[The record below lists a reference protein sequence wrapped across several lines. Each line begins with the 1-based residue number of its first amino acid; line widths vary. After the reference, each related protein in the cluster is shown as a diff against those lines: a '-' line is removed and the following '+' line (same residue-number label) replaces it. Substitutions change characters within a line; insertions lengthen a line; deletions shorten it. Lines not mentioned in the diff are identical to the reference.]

1 MSFERIVTLDFET
14 FFSKEYSLKNKTYNT
29 SEYVRDEQFKAQCVG
44 IKIDDDPVAWYRAEH
59 VGTVVR
65 SIDWSTSA
73 LLCHHTAFDGLI
85 LSHHYGMVPAY
96 YLDTLSM
103 ARALHSNSIGAGLD
117 EVATFYRLGNKLP
130 DILGKTKGVRDL
142 PDELM
147 IPLGQYCAVDVELCR
162 LIFDKMKD
170 RIPQHEM
177 DLIDL
182 TVRMFCDPIL
192 QIDIPR
198 VEKALNL
205 EKSIRRRKVIVS
217 GVPVEHL
224 SSANKFAD
232 ALRSVGVVPPTKI
245 SPTTGKETH
254 AFSKT
259 DLNFIELGV
268 HPDKRVRRLVA
279 GRLAAKS
286 TIGESRAERFISVG
300 GNGKKLPV
308 YLSYYGAHTGRW
320 SGGNKMNL
328 QNLKRGGELRKS
340 IMAPEGHAIVVAD
353 SAQIEA
359 RVNAWFA
366 GDIELLGLFAQ
377 GADVYKHMA
386 SQIYRV
392 PVEDISKIQRFVG
405 KVAVL
410 GLGYGMGWRKFQHTL
425 AAGAMGPPVDL
436 SDLECSDIVR
446 MYRNARLPISKLWK
460 TMELVLYKMVTG
472 KPGEYL
478 PIRWDDE
485 NRIWLPNGLFLH
497 YPYLTATGD
506 ESGLSDYRYY
516 DAVTGAKRAMGVKIS
531 EKDANRIYGGLL
543 TENIVQALA
552 RIIVAEQMLTISNKL
567 RNDGDGVD
575 GVYRRVVTTTHDEIV
590 VCVPENEAEATL
602 NMMLSV
608 MSTPPE
614 WCREL
619 PLSADGGYDRV
630 YSK

>member
-14 FFSKEYSLKNKTYNT
+14 FFSKEYSLKSKIYNT

-44 IKIDDDPVAWYRAEH
+44 IKIDDKPVGWYRDKD
-59 VGTVVR
+59 VGTAIR

-85 LSHHYGMVPAY
+85 LSHHYGVVPAY

-103 ARALHSNSIGAGLD
+103 ARALHSNSIGAGLG
-117 EVATFYRLGNKLP
+117 EVASFYKLGNKLP
-130 DILGKTKGVRDL
+130 DILGKTKGIRDL

-162 LIFDKMKD
+162 LIFDKMED
-170 RIPQHEM
+170 QIPQHEM

-192 QIDIPR
+192 EIDIPR
-198 VEKALNL
+198 VDKALKL
-205 EKSIRRRKVIVS
+205 EQSIRRRKVIVS
-217 GVPVEHL
+217 GVPLSDL
-224 SSANKFAD
+224 SSSPKFAE
-232 ALRSVGVVPPTKI
+232 ALRSVGIDPPTKI
-245 SPTTGKETH
+245 SPATGKVTH

-259 DLNFIELGV
+259 DLDFIELGK
-268 HPDKRVRRLVA
+268 HPNKKVRRLVA

-340 IMAPEGHAIVVAD
+340 IMAPEGHVVVVAD

-366 GDIELLGLFAQ
+366 QDTELLALFAT

-386 SQIYRV
+386 SQIYKV
-392 PVEDISKIQRFVG
+392 PVDEIDKLQRFVG

-410 GLGYGMGWRKFQHTL
+410 GLGYGMGWKKFQHTL

-436 SDLECSDIVR
+436 DDQTCLRIVR
-446 MYRNARLPISKLWK
+446 AYRLARLPITKLWK
-460 TMELVLYKMVTG
+460 AMEMTLYKMVVG
-472 KPGEYL
+472 HSGERH
-478 PIRWDDE
+478 PVHWDDE
-485 NRIWLPNGLFLH
+485 HRIWLPNGLFLH
-497 YPYLTATGD
+497 YPYLSADGD
-506 ESGLSDYRYY
+506 EDNLSNYRYY
-516 DAVTGAKRAMGVKIS
+516 DAVTGAQRAMGVKVDD
-531 EKDANRIYGGLL
+531 KKANRIYGGLL

-552 RIIVAEQMLTISNKL
+552 RIIVAEQMLTISKRL
-567 RNDGDGVD
+567 KSKGDGN
-575 GVYRRVVTTTHDEIV
+575 GGYRRVVTTTHDEIV
-590 VCVPENEAEATL
+590 AVVPEAEADETL
-602 NMMLSV
+602 NMMISV

-614 WCREL
+614 WCDGL
-619 PLSADGGYDRV
+619 PLSAEGGYDRV